1 MYHFNMSQLKGKF
14 LFKFVLFLAVFLQGV
29 MPFLHAHTGVST
41 ITGLHAPEIVAN
53 YHSFDHSAFFTEA
66 SKPSDE
72 STIVKVGIARA
83 NENVDLSF
91 IPACLAIILATVS
104 SQQFTRLFTGFLPEP
119 AHRFG
124 FSFYSSE
131 SYPPPTLAPP
141 THTL

>member
-1 MYHFNMSQLKGKF
+1 MYDCAMLQLKGKP
-14 LFKFVLFLAVFLQGV
+14 LFRLVLVLAVFLQGI

-41 ITGLHAPEIVAN
+41 ITGLHAPEVVAN
-53 YHSFDHSAFFTEA
+53 YHSFDNSAFFTEA

-91 IPACLAIILATVS
+91 IPVCLAIILATLS
-104 SQQFTRLFTGFLPEP
+104 SQQFPRLFTGYLPKT

-141 THTL
+141 TRTL